1 MFAATALVL
10 ALIGIY
16 GVVSYSV
23 GQRQRELGIR
33 LALGA
38 DPRNVIAL
46 FLRHSARVAL
56 VGTILGV
63 SIALLA
69 TRFVS
74 SMLYG
79 VEPSDPATYAA
90 VAALLGAAALAA
102 TFIPALRATRVDPT
116 ITLRAE

>member
-1 MFAATALVL
+1 
-10 ALIGIY
+10 
-16 GVVSYSV
+16 
-23 GQRQRELGIR
+23 

-46 FLRHSARVAL
+46 FLRHSARVAI

-63 SIALLA
+63 SAALLA
-69 TRFVS
+69 TRLVS

-79 VEPSDPATYAA
+79 IASSDPATYVA
-90 VAALLGAAALAA
+90 VSALLASAALAA
-102 TFIPALRATRVDPT
+102 TFIPAMRATRVDPT

>member
-1 MFAATALVL
+1 
-10 ALIGIY
+10 
-16 GVVSYSV
+16 V

-46 FLRHSARVAL
+46 FLRHSARVA
-56 VGTILGV
+56 VAGTILGV
-63 SIALLA
+63 SVALLA

-79 VEPSDPATYAA
+79 IGSSDPATYIA
-90 VAALLGAAALAA
+90 VSALLAAAALAA
-102 TFIPALRATRVDPT
+102 TLIPAMRAARVDPT